1 MLGQV
6 HGARA
11 VGAQKRT
18 TGLTHWHGCTPLF
31 THTVLTYHPF
41 LLIMILMTFKARVP
55 LLIALA
61 AALAL
66 GGCGAGPEQEASDV
80 QVAAAFYPLEFA
92 VETIAD
98 STVDVTGLTLPG
110 VDAHGIELTPR
121 QVGAVVDADLVV
133 YLSGFQPAVDEAVKQ
148 ADPAKVLDVADYAD
162 LMDASN
168 DAAEEGDEEA
178 GHEHE
183 DVDPHFWLDPMRLA
197 TVTDAIAE
205 RLATVAPEQAATFT
219 EGAAAARAEMVE
231 LDKEFTTGCKRAPA
245 GSCSRPTMPSDTW
258 PRATTSHKCRWW
270 ASHPTLSPPA
280 RASPRCNV
288 SSGSTTQPRSSL
300 RPRLPT
306 PSQNPSP
313 TTWGWKWPCWTRLPP
328 SATCLPATTILRS
341 CAPT

>member
-1 MLGQV
+1 
-6 HGARA
+6 
-11 VGAQKRT
+11 
-18 TGLTHWHGCTPLF
+18 
-31 THTVLTYHPF
+31 
-41 LLIMILMTFKARVP
+41 MILMTFKARVP

-92 VETIAD
+92 VETIAG

-231 LDKEFTTGCKRAPA
+231 LDKEFTTGLQTCAR
-245 GSCSRPTMPSDTW
+245 RELF
-258 PRATTSHKCRWW
+258 TSHN
-270 ASHPTLSPPA
+270 AFGYLAA
-280 RASPRCNV
+280 RYDLTQVSVVGITPNV
-288 SSGSTTQPRSSL
+288 EPSGARIAEVQ
-300 RPRLPT
+300 RLVR
-306 PSQNPSP
+306 
-313 TTWGWKWPCWTRLPP
+313 KYD
-328 SATCLPATTILRS
+328 ATTIFFETEASDAVAKSIANDLGLEVAVLDPVATLSDLSAGDDYPAIMRANLTAIEKAND
-341 CAPT
+341 CG